1 MNKNKE
7 DVLVELQ
14 ELKNNNSNI
23 YHLTKI
29 ENQITNK
36 AIIENNCIKSQCPNY
51 SNIRFDDIDWHL
63 CNDNWSGEYAQ
74 GWHCIYYET
83 LDLCVERFE

>member
-36 AIIENNCIKSQCPNY
+36 AIIENNCIKS
-51 SNIRFDDIDWHL
+51 
-63 CNDNWSGEYAQ
+63 
-74 GWHCIYYET
+74 
-83 LDLCVERFE
+83 